1 MSTFEVLTLLFVAGN
16 FVLSL
21 VKLLLEL
28 IKLTKK

>member
-1 MSTFEVLTLLFVAGN
+1 MSTFEVLTLLFVTGN